1 MINKVKSFLVRSYHY
16 AKYPEARGLAKRG
29 IPFDHYRELNR
40 QWLVKGNIKT
50 VLDVG
55 ANKGQFAKLARAV
68 FPDAAIYSFEPLPD
82 CFDELKV
89 VMPGDANFFCYNKA
103 AGSSESTLEFFRSV
117 HSPSSSFLQMED
129 LHKEAFPESSEGQ
142 VQQAI
147 QVPVTTLDIFYNE
160 VKPQKNILLKIDVQ
174 GFEAEV
180 IKGANEMLAQVEV
193 IVLEMSL
200 QKLYKG
206 QPLFHDVYMMMYNH
220 GFRYHGNISQ
230 MLHIDTG
237 EVVQLDAIFIKEK

>member
-1 MINKVKSFLVRSYHY
+1 VINKLKTFLVRSYHY
-16 AKYPEARGLAKRG
+16 AKYPEARELGKKG

-40 QWLVKGNIKT
+40 QWLVASNIKT

-68 FPDAAIYSFEPLPD
+68 FADATIYSFEPLPD
-82 CFDELKV
+82 CYDVLKNA
-89 VMPGDANFFCYNKA
+89 MPDDKKFFCYNKA

-129 LHKEAFPESSEGQ
+129 LHKQAFPESSKGQ
-142 VQQAI
+142 VQQPI

-160 VKPQKNILLKIDVQ
+160 VKPAQNILLKIDVQ

-180 IKGANEMLAQVEV
+180 IKGASAMMQQVKVV
-193 IVLEMSL
+193 ILEMSL
-200 QKLYKG
+200 QKLYKA
-206 QPLFHDVYMMMYNH
+206 QPLFHDVYMMMYEK
-220 GFRYHGNISQ
+220 GFRYHGNLSQ
-230 MLHIDTG
+230 MLHAETG
-237 EVVQLDAIFIKEK
+237 EVVQLDAVFIKEN